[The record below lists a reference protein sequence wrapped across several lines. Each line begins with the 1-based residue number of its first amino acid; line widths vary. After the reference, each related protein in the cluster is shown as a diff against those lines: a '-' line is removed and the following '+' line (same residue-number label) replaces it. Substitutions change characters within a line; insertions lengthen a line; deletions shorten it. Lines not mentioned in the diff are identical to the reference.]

1 MADKIAEMKKLM
13 VEALLERQGRCFV
26 HVVPSVSD
34 EGAVLPS
41 EYIERDSCTL
51 ALNLATQ
58 APVVS
63 DWGVEVATQFGG
75 RPFACSVPWSA
86 VVQVFDPEQKAAVLA
101 WLFPVQEDADAEE
114 AEQPAG
120 DDRPETEAGAEA
132 DDGAEPGSGK
142 AGKRASHLK
151 VIK

>member
-1 MADKIAEMKKLM
+1 MADKIADMKRLM

-26 HVVPSVSD
+26 HVVPSVSE

-51 ALNLATQ
+51 ALNLTTQ
-58 APVVS
+58 APVIN

-75 RPFACSVPWSA
+75 RPFECSIPWSA

-101 WLFPVQEDADAEE
+101 WLFPVQETEEAAEE
-114 AEQPAG
+114 PAG
-120 DDRPETEAGAEA
+120 ETAPGEEDEAGGDSGSDE
-132 DDGAEPGSGK
+132 GAGK
-142 AGKRASHLK
+142 SGKRAGHLK

>member
-1 MADKIAEMKKLM
+1 MSDKIAEMKKLM

-26 HVVPSVSD
+26 HVVPSVSE

-75 RPFACSVPWSA
+75 RPFSCSVPWSA
-86 VVQVFDPEQKAAVLA
+86 VVQVFDPDQKAAVLA
-101 WLFPVQEDADAEE
+101 WLFPVQEDAEAAETDAHAEE
-114 AEQPAG
+114 SEP
-120 DDRPETEAGAEA
+120 EAGEGA
-132 DDGAEPGSGK
+132 DADGGDEDAGK

>member
-51 ALNLATQ
+51 ALNLSTQ
-58 APVVS
+58 APVVN

-75 RPFACSVPWSA
+75 RPFSCVIPWSA

-101 WLFPVQEDADAEE
+101 WLYPVQEAEE
-114 AEQPAG
+114 AAEDADTAPSSES
-120 DDRPETEAGAEA
+120 ETGE
-132 DDGAEPGSGK
+132 DDGGDAEGG
-142 AGKRASHLK
+142 GKRASHLK

>member
-1 MADKIAEMKKLM
+1 MPDKIAQMKKLM
-13 VEALLERQGRCFV
+13 VDALLERQGRCFV
-26 HVVPSVSD
+26 HVVPSVGE

-51 ALNLATQ
+51 ALNMASQ

-75 RPFACSVPWSA
+75 RPFSCSVPWSA

-101 WLFPVQEDADAEE
+101 WLFPVQEGAADAGETPEVSEE
-114 AEQPAG
+114 KPDQGAG
-120 DDRPETEAGAEA
+120 DEAQDAAKVGQRP
-132 DDGAEPGSGK
+132 
-142 AGKRASHLK
+142 SHLK

>member
-26 HVVPSVSD
+26 HVVPSVSE
-34 EGAVLPS
+34 EGAILPS

-58 APVVS
+58 APVVEE
-63 DWGVEVATQFGG
+63 WGLEVATQFGG
-75 RPFACSVPWSA
+75 RPFTCSVPWSA
-86 VVQVFDPEQKAAVLA
+86 IVQVFDPEQKAAVLA
-101 WLFPVQEDADAEE
+101 WLFPVQEEAEASGDTETDGEQGEDAE
-114 AEQPAG
+114 AG
-120 DDRPETEAGAEA
+120 D
-132 DDGAEPGSGK
+132 GSAPSGQ
-142 AGKRASHLK
+142 RASHLK

>member
-1 MADKIAEMKKLM
+1 MSDKIAQMKKLM
-13 VEALLERQGRCFV
+13 VDALLERQGRCFV
-26 HVVPSVSD
+26 HVVPSVSE

-51 ALNLATQ
+51 ALNLASQ

-75 RPFACSVPWSA
+75 RPFSCSVPWSA

-101 WLFPVQEDADAEE
+101 WLFPVQEAAEE
-114 AEQPAG
+114 AEDG
-120 DDRPETEAGAEA
+120 DEVPEQEA
-132 DDGAEPGSGK
+132 DQGTGGEDQESAKDS
-142 AGKRASHLK
+142 KRASHLK

>member
-51 ALNLATQ
+51 ALNLSTQ
-58 APVVS
+58 APVVN

-75 RPFACSVPWSA
+75 RPFSCSIPWSA

-101 WLFPVQEDADAEE
+101 WLYPVQEAEE
-114 AEQPAG
+114 AAEAGDEVQPAEEQAGEG
-120 DDRPETEAGAEA
+120 DDESAEGT
-132 DDGAEPGSGK
+132 DKG
-142 AGKRASHLK
+142 GKRASHLK

>member
-1 MADKIAEMKKLM
+1 MPDKIAQMKKLM
-13 VEALLERQGRCFV
+13 VDALLERQGRCFV
-26 HVVPSVSD
+26 HVVPSVSE

-51 ALNLATQ
+51 ALNLASQ

-75 RPFACSVPWSA
+75 RPFSCSVPWSG
-86 VVQVFDPEQKAAVLA
+86 VVQVFDPDQKAAVLA
-101 WLFPVQEDADAEE
+101 WLFPVQEAAEE
-114 AEQPAG
+114 AGESADASEQEPEEGGG
-120 DDRPETEAGAEA
+120 DEQESAKA
-132 DDGAEPGSGK
+132 D
-142 AGKRASHLK
+142 KRASHLK

>member
-1 MADKIAEMKKLM
+1 MADKIGDMKRLM

-26 HVVPSVSD
+26 HVVPSVS
-34 EGAVLPS
+34 EAGAVLPS

-51 ALNLATQ
+51 ALNLTTQ
-58 APVVS
+58 APVIN

-75 RPFACSVPWSA
+75 RPFSCSIPWSA

-101 WLFPVQEDADAEE
+101 WLFPVHEAEE
-114 AEQPAG
+114 EGEEVSREPEAG
-120 DDRPETEAGAEA
+120 DGDEAAGTES
-132 DDGAEPGSGK
+132 DSGK
-142 AGKRASHLK
+142 AGKRPSHLK

>member
-1 MADKIAEMKKLM
+1 MSDKIAQMKKLM

-26 HVVPSVSD
+26 HVVPSVSE

-75 RPFACSVPWSA
+75 RPFSCSVPWSA

-101 WLFPVQEDADAEE
+101 WLFPVQETTEEAGEADAGPAPEQAGGAGEE
-114 AEQPAG
+114 DQEAAG
-120 DDRPETEAGAEA
+120 T
-132 DDGAEPGSGK
+132 
-142 AGKRASHLK
+142 GKRAGHLK

>member
-1 MADKIAEMKKLM
+1 MPDKIAEMKKLM

-26 HVVPSVSD
+26 HVVPSVSE

-58 APVVS
+58 DPVVS
-63 DWGVEVATQFGG
+63 DWGVEVSTQFGG
-75 RPFACSVPWSA
+75 RPFSCSVPWSA
-86 VVQVFDPEQKAAVLA
+86 VVQVFDPEQKGAVLA
-101 WLFPVQEDADAEE
+101 WMFPVQEAEE
-114 AEQPAG
+114 PADEPAG
-120 DDRPETEAGAEA
+120 ADQPETGSGDEGGGE
-132 DDGAEPGSGK
+132 GEPGK
-142 AGKRASHLK
+142 AGKRPSHLK

>member
-1 MADKIAEMKKLM
+1 MPDKIAQMKKLM
-13 VEALLERQGRCFV
+13 VDALLERQGRCFV

-51 ALNLATQ
+51 ALNLDQ
-58 APVVS
+58 GPVVS

-75 RPFACSVPWSA
+75 RPFSCSVPWSG

-101 WLFPVQEDADAEE
+101 WLFPVQEAAEE
-114 AEQPAG
+114 AGESADASEQE
-120 DDRPETEAGAEA
+120 PEE
-132 DDGAEPGSGK
+132 GSGDGQESAK
-142 AGKRASHLK
+142 ADKRASHLK